1 VNDDRTIKT
10 TWQLVTESR
19 DAVRQTRDMISA
31 VDALAE
37 REKRLT
43 EAANKRVDARREA
56 MEVDERARKI
66 APELYERELSAEDRY
81 QKKLRERIDMLRE
94 NTRLQED
101 LRRVQVRSIS
111 EMVAAMDSASRDTL
125 AVSRREQLAKVS
137 AFAQYGIGAGDVLSG
152 DTRGRALE
160 AAGYS
165 RRDEALRTVGKT
177 LPQEVTERRPNM
189 MESFW
194 TDGRIDQFVKFAG
207 AVAMIDRSLS
217 AATKSLTTLNNPYM
231 SGGRQAFS
239 LLDEGLGS
247 VPVVGGAYRGF
258 KSFLREAEFGGEFRA
273 MTKAREQYEMGK
285 PIDQLQIGRIYQEMD
300 YERQMG
306 MQSHR
311 ATVAASVAS
320 GLNAPML
327 AAQSFGIGGAGYR
340 MVDQRMSGPSQ
351 EIIKLRGELDKA
363 KYEQMHYESAA
374 AKLSR
379 QYDEMVLSISRIE
392 KEKKFESDREITDR
406 DEAGGMYFGKR
417 PTDLVEAIYAP
428 QIKAIRDKMDLNLT
442 EQEKVRQ
449 RANQLRESGVGIQ
462 TSIREQQNQRLLGEL
477 DVTRERVESRIDAR
491 QQFSGMGPADQMAI
505 AMAVN
510 QAKTRGYETL
520 TEEQRDLLKGT
531 QLTSR
536 FARDQERDWSAR
548 NPNLAGIEK
557 QIFPQGEDT
566 DSLMQKQRKLEQD
579 LAKEKQSALEEAAKD
594 AADEQIKSMESL
606 LNIMTERFITG
617 IEKIKEELSTGSIL
631 RRIMGAG

>member
-101 LRRVQVRSIS
+101 LRRVQVRSIG
-111 EMVAAMDSASRDTL
+111 EMVAALDSASRDTL

-137 AFAQYGIGAGDVLSG
+137 AFAQYGIGAGDVLGG
-152 DTRGRALE
+152 DTRGKALE

-165 RRDEALRTVGKT
+165 RRDNGPSADRAKNLYSEYSEQKPGAMQQWWTEGRMQQFAKFALGATVAEKAITGLAHAITLFNNETISTTAKMVGGYRSLVNEIPIIGGLHRAGEALG
-177 LPQEVTERRPNM
+177 
-189 MESFW
+189 
-194 TDGRIDQFVKFAG
+194 D
-207 AVAMIDRSLS
+207 AM
-217 AATKSLTTLNNPYM
+217 
-231 SGGRQAFS
+231 FF
-239 LLDEGLGS
+239 GS
-247 VPVVGGAYRGF
+247 QR
-258 KSFLREAEFGGEFRA
+258 RA
-273 MTKAREQYEMGK
+273 MNRQQEIYETGK
-285 PIDQLQIGRIYQEMD
+285 PIGELQYRRAFAEMSAD
-300 YERQMG
+300 RNIA
-306 MQSHR
+306 
-311 ATVAASVAS
+311 ATQFSPQIAASVAS

-340 MVDQRMSGPSQ
+340 MIDQRMSGPSQ
-351 EIIKLRGELDKA
+351 EIIQLRGDLEKNKVRELGLQADK
-363 KYEQMHYESAA
+363 Y
-374 AKLSR
+374 KLQT
-379 QYDEMVLSISRIE
+379 QYDKIEQSIR
-392 KEKKFESDREITDR
+392 R
-406 DEAGGMYFGKR
+406 
-417 PTDLVEAIYAP
+417 L
-428 QIKAIRDKMDLNLT
+428 
-442 EQEKVRQ
+442 EQERDRQ
-449 RANQLRESGVGIQ
+449 KFTDFQTLQYSYQIRALQDKRSAIGGELYGLEQQIGSTRKEGVGLRG
-462 TSIREQQNQRLLGEL
+462 SIREQQNQRLLGEL

-520 TEEQRDLLKGT
+520 TEEQRDLLKST
-531 QLTSR
+531 SITSR

-548 NPNLAGIEK
+548 NPNLASIEK

-594 AADEQIKSMESL
+594 AA
-606 LNIMTERFITG
+606 
-617 IEKIKEELSTGSIL
+617 KEEIASIRGVFAAL
-631 RRIMGAG
+631 VDQFVNQIAKIREELGAMHAHQRIQ